1 MDHRATIHEGKLLP
15 TWIYLTTLRA
25 SLPRRRLARWV
36 LTSLVGPAWWE
47 VWEACVP
54 AAEWDWGREYLSIE
68 QSSTDP
74 SIS

>member
-36 LTSLVGPAWWE
+36 LTSLVGPGGATGHARPH
-47 VWEACVP
+47 VVCFRP
-54 AAEWDWGREYLSIE
+54 IRSDGRTHQPHPGSVV
-68 QSSTDP
+68 S
-74 SIS
+74 

>member
-36 LTSLVGPAWWE
+36 LTSLVGPGKAPG
-47 VWEACVP
+47 VPPDTLGPTSCVFGRSGQM
-54 AAEWDWGREYLSIE
+54 AELTSHT
-68 QSSTDP
+68 QAV
-74 SIS
+74 